1 MISTGMYGI
10 DDMLGGGIPEG
21 SRVLYSLEPG
31 VNGQLFMISTL
42 YEALQKGQSCLVII
56 PHTTVD
62 AFLNDFVHLRG
73 KPLDVKE
80 NKIAFL
86 DSVDRERIQRRAGK
100 GGAAELEW
108 QARIKKLCTENNVKV
123 IFGYF
128 DIIYEDFGLEDGLS
142 LLSRNCCPQGATII
156 IEHLNLEG
164 DSLLESFAIRKSF
177 DLILAIKSSFRPLPH
192 FNYFTIVYTSWST
205 QLRRSVPFLVKNGHI
220 VPYIPKIVVTGPP
233 ESGKSRFVANATELG
248 MSVDR
253 TGLEGDVTTVA
264 MDFGWLHWQDF
275 DITLYGT
282 PGQPRFDP
290 MLPMILHNAMG
301 VVLLVDATKPEQ
313 LPRARHLFT
322 IITKMHV
329 PMIVAAN
336 KKDLPG
342 LMSEEEIRKG
352 LGIDTNIPVFLISAL
367 QKDDVR
373 DVLESLVDSI
383 TRFIY

>member
-1 MISTGMYGI
+1 MISSGMFGI

-21 SRVLYSLEPG
+21 SRVLYSLDPG
-31 VNGQLFMISTL
+31 VDGQLFMISTL
-42 YEALQKGQSCLVII
+42 FSVLEKGQSCLAII

-62 AFLNDFVHLRG
+62 AFLHDVGQLRG
-73 KPLDVKE
+73 KTIQAKDHR
-80 NKIAFL
+80 IAFL
-86 DSVDRERIQRRAGK
+86 DSVDRERIQRSTTTRE
-100 GGAAELEW
+100 AAEREW
-108 QARIKKLCTENNVKV
+108 QARINKLCTDNKVEV

-128 DIIYEDFGLEDGLS
+128 DIIYEDFGLEKGLK
-142 LLSRNCCPQGATII
+142 LLSRDCCPPDSTII
-156 IEHLNLEG
+156 IEHLNFEG
-164 DSLLESFAIRKSF
+164 DTFLESLGVRKTF

-192 FNYFTIVYTSWST
+192 FNYFTILYTSWSA
-205 QLRRSVPFLVKNGHI
+205 QLRRSVPFLVRNGHI

-233 ESGKSRFVANATELG
+233 ESGKSRFVASATELG
-248 MSVDR
+248 MSVDQS
-253 TGLEGDVTTVA
+253 GLVGEATTVA

-290 MLPMILHNAMG
+290 MLPVILNNAMG
-301 VVLLVDATKPEQ
+301 VVLLVDATNRDQ
-313 LPRARHLFT
+313 LARARHLYK
-322 IITKMHV
+322 IITRRHV
-329 PMIVAAN
+329 PLVVAAN

-352 LGIDTNIPVFLISAL
+352 IGTGKNVPVFLISAH

-373 DVLESLVDSI
+373 AVLESLVNSI

>member
-21 SRVLYSLEPG
+21 SRVLYSLESG
-31 VNGQLFMISTL
+31 VDGQLFMISTL
-42 YEALQKGQSCLVII
+42 YAALGKGQSCLVII

-62 AFLNDFVHLRG
+62 AFMH
-73 KPLDVKE
+73 DVKHVGGKSLIAKDH
-80 NKIAFL
+80 KIVFL
-86 DSVDRERIQRRAGK
+86 DSVDRERIQRQSDK
-100 GGAAELEW
+100 GGAAEKEW
-108 QARIKKLCTENNVKV
+108 QARVKKLCTENKVEV

-128 DIIYEDFGLEDGLS
+128 DMIYEDLGLEKGLL
-142 LLSRNCCPQGATII
+142 LLSRSCCPLNSTII
-156 IEHLNLEG
+156 VEHLNLEG
-164 DSLLESFAIRKSF
+164 DPFLDSFAIRKSF

-192 FNYFTIVYTSWST
+192 FNYFTIMYASWSN
-205 QLRRSVPFLVKNGHI
+205 QLRRSVPFLVKNGHVI
-220 VPYIPKIVVTGPP
+220 PYIPKIVVTGPP
-233 ESGKSRFVANATELG
+233 NSGKSRFVGNATELG

-253 TGLEGDVTTVA
+253 TGVEGDATTVA
-264 MDFGWLHWQDF
+264 MDFGWLHWKDF

-290 MLPMILHNAMG
+290 MLPVILHNAMG
-301 VVLLVDATKPEQ
+301 VVLLVDATDPEQ
-313 LPRARHLFT
+313 LARAKHLYKT
-322 IITKMHV
+322 IAKLHV
-329 PMIVAAN
+329 PIVVAAN

-352 LGIDTNIPVFLISAL
+352 IGITKNIPVFLISAL

>member
-10 DDMLGGGIPEG
+10 DDMLAGGIPEG

-31 VNGQLFMISTL
+31 VDGQLFMISTL
-42 YEALQKGQSCLVII
+42 YEALEKGRSCLMII

-62 AFLNDFVHLRG
+62 AFLHDVGEIRG
-73 KPLDVKE
+73 KSLKNKE
-80 NKIAFL
+80 FKIAFL
-86 DSVDRERIQRRAGK
+86 DSVDRERIQRRVVK
-100 GGAAELEW
+100 GGTADEEW
-108 QARIKKLCTENNVKV
+108 QARIKKLSTENKVEV

-128 DIIYEDFGLEDGLS
+128 DMIYDDFGLEKGLS
-142 LLSRNCCPQGATII
+142 LLSRACCPPESTII

-164 DSLLESFAIRKSF
+164 DAFLESLAVRKSF
-177 DLILAIKSSFRPLPH
+177 DLILAIKSSLQPLPH

-233 ESGKSRFVANATELG
+233 GSGKSRFVANATELG
-248 MSVDR
+248 VSVNR
-253 TGLEGDVTTVA
+253 AGVEGDVTTIA
-264 MDFGWLHWQDF
+264 MDFGWLHWKDF

-290 MLPMILHNAMG
+290 MLPVILHNAMG
-301 VVLLVDATKPEQ
+301 VVLLVDATNHEQ
-313 LPRARHLFT
+313 LTRARHLFKT
-322 IITKMHV
+322 ITKLHV
-329 PMIVAAN
+329 PIVVAAN

-342 LMSEEEIRKG
+342 LISEEELRKTI
-352 LGIDTNIPVFLISAL
+352 GIGKNVPVFLISAQL
-367 QKDDVR
+367 KDDVR

>member
-1 MISTGMYGI
+1 MISTGMFGI

-31 VNGQLFMISTL
+31 VDGQLFTISTL
-42 YEALQKGQSCLVII
+42 YGAVESGKSCLVII

-62 AFLNDFVHLRG
+62 AFLADIAQMRG
-73 KPLDVKE
+73 KPLEIKD
-80 NKIAFL
+80 NKVVFL
-86 DSVDRERIQRRAGK
+86 DAVDRERMQRSAGK
-100 GGAAELEW
+100 GGPAEKELH
-108 QARIKKLCTENNVKV
+108 ARLIKLCNDNNVEV

-128 DIIYEDFGLEDGLS
+128 DMIYEDFGLEKGLL
-142 LLSRNCCPQGATII
+142 LLSPTCCPKNATFI

-164 DSLLESFAIRKSF
+164 DVLLDSFAIRKAF
-177 DLILAIKSSFRPLPH
+177 DLIISIKSSFRPLPH

-205 QLRRSVPFLVKNGHI
+205 QLRRSVPFLVKNGRI

-233 ESGKSRFVANATELG
+233 GSGKSRFVSNATAQG
-248 MSVDR
+248 ISVDR
-253 TGLEGDVTTVA
+253 TGPYGGTTTVA
-264 MDFGWLHWQDF
+264 MDFGWLHWKDF

-290 MLPMILHNAMG
+290 MFPMILHNAMG
-301 VVLLVDATKPEQ
+301 VVLLVDVTNPEQ
-313 LPRARHLFT
+313 IPRARHLFT
-322 IITKMHV
+322 TITKMRV
-329 PMIVAAN
+329 PIVVAAN

-342 LMSEEEIRKG
+342 RMSEDEIRA
-352 LGIDTNIPVFLISAL
+352 GIGIGKDIPVFLISAL
-367 QKDDVR
+367 QENDVR

>member
-10 DDMLGGGIPEG
+10 DDMVGGGIPEG

-31 VNGQLFMISTL
+31 VDGQLFMISTL
-42 YEALQKGQSCLVII
+42 YAALETGQSCLVII

-62 AFLNDFVHLRG
+62 AFLH
-73 KPLDVKE
+73 DVAQIREKTLSTKE
-80 NKIAFL
+80 NKIVFL

-100 GGAAELEW
+100 GGTAEQEW
-108 QARIKKLCTENNVKV
+108 QARIKKLCAENKV
-123 IFGYF
+123 EIIFGYF
-128 DIIYEDFGLEDGLS
+128 DIIYDDFGLEKGLS
-142 LLSRNCCPQGATII
+142 LLSRTCCPPECTLI

-164 DSLLESFAIRKSF
+164 DALLESLAVRKSF

-192 FNYFTIVYTSWST
+192 FNYFTIVYASWSN

-220 VPYIPKIVVTGPP
+220 IPYIPKIVVTGPP

-253 TGLEGDVTTVA
+253 TGIGGDVTTVA

-290 MLPMILHNAMG
+290 MLPVILHNAMG
-301 VVLLVDATKPEQ
+301 VVLLVDATNPEQ
-313 LPRARHLFT
+313 LTRARHLYKT
-322 IITKMHV
+322 IAKLHV
-329 PMIVAAN
+329 PIVVAAN

-342 LMSEEEIRKG
+342 HVSEEDIRN
-352 LGIDTNIPVFLISAL
+352 GIGIGKNIPVFLISAL

-373 DVLESLVDSI
+373 EVLESLVDSI

>member
-1 MISTGMYGI
+1 MISTGMFGI

-42 YEALQKGQSCLVII
+42 YEALEKGRSCLVII

-62 AFLNDFVHLRG
+62 AFLHDVAQLRG
-73 KPLDVKE
+73 KSLASKD

-86 DSVDRERIQRRAGK
+86 DSFDREQIQRCVVK
-100 GGAAELEW
+100 GGAADQEW
-108 QARIKKLCTENNVKV
+108 QARIKKVCTGNKVEV

-128 DIIYEDFGLEDGLS
+128 DIIYDDFGLEKSLS
-142 LLSRNCCPQGATII
+142 LFSRACCPPKSTIV

-164 DSLLESFAIRKSF
+164 DTFLESFAVRKSF

-205 QLRRSVPFLVKNGHI
+205 QLHRSVPFLVKNGHI
-220 VPYIPKIVVTGPP
+220 IPYIPKIVVIGPP

-248 MSVDR
+248 MSVDS
-253 TGLEGDVTTVA
+253 TGPEGDVTTVA
-264 MDFGWLHWQDF
+264 MDFGWLHWKDF

-290 MLPMILHNAMG
+290 MLPVILHNAMG
-301 VVLLVDATKPEQ
+301 VVLLVDATNHEQ
-313 LPRARHLFT
+313 LTRARHLFKT
-322 IITKMHV
+322 ITKMHV
-329 PMIVAAN
+329 PIIVAAN

-342 LMSEEEIRKG
+342 LISEEEIRKSI
-352 LGIDTNIPVFLISAL
+352 GIGANIPVLMISAL

>member
-1 MISTGMYGI
+1 MISTGMFGI

-31 VNGQLFMISTL
+31 VDGQLFMISTL
-42 YEALQKGQSCLVII
+42 FAALEKGQACLVII

-62 AFLNDFVHLRG
+62 AFLHDIGQLRG
-73 KPLDVKE
+73 KTVNTLDHRIV
-80 NKIAFL
+80 FL
-86 DSVDRERIQRRAGK
+86 DSVDRERIQRRSGNNE
-100 GGAAELEW
+100 AAEREW
-108 QARIKKLCTENNVKV
+108 KARIDKLSAENSIDV

-128 DIIYEDFGLEDGLS
+128 DIIYEDFGLEKGLA
-142 LLSRNCCPQGATII
+142 LLSGNTSSHKYTII
-156 IEHLNLEG
+156 IEHLNFEG
-164 DSLLESFAIRKSF
+164 DKFLASQPIRKSF

-192 FNYFTIVYTSWST
+192 FNYFTIQYASWSS
-205 QLRRSVPFLVKNGHI
+205 QLRRSVPFIVKNGNI

-233 ESGKSRFVANATELG
+233 ESGKSRFVASATELG
-248 MSVDR
+248 ISIDR
-253 TGLEGDVTTVA
+253 SGAEGEMTTVA

-290 MLPMILHNAMG
+290 MLPVILNNAMG
-301 VVLLVDATKPEQ
+301 VVLLVDATNRDQ
-313 LPRARHLFT
+313 LARARHLYQ
-322 IITKMHV
+322 IITRMHV
-329 PMIVAAN
+329 PVIIGAN

-342 LMSEEEIRKG
+342 RMSEDEIRREIGVGKG
-352 LGIDTNIPVFLISAL
+352 VPVYLISAL

-373 DVLESLVDSI
+373 AVLESLVDSI

>member
-1 MISTGMYGI
+1 MISTGMFGI

-31 VNGQLFMISTL
+31 VDGQLFMISTL
-42 YEALQKGQSCLVII
+42 YETLEKGRSCLVII

-62 AFLNDFVHLRG
+62 AFLHDIGQLRG
-73 KPLDVKE
+73 KILPAKE
-80 NKIAFL
+80 NKIVFL
-86 DSVDRERIQRRAGK
+86 DSVDRERIQRCAGK
-100 GGAAELEW
+100 GSAAEREW
-108 QARIKKLCTENNVKV
+108 QVRIKKLCTENKVDV

-128 DIIYEDFGLEDGLS
+128 DVIYEDFGLEKGLA
-142 LLSRNCCPQGATII
+142 LLSRACCPQESTII
-156 IEHLNLEG
+156 LENLNFEG
-164 DSLLESFAIRKSF
+164 DTLLEAFAARKSF

-192 FNYFTIVYTSWST
+192 FNYFTIMYTSWST
-205 QLRRSVPFLVKNGHI
+205 ELHRSVPFLVEDGHV

-233 ESGKSRFVANATELG
+233 EAGKSRFVANATELA

-253 TGLEGDVTTVA
+253 TGLGGNVTTVA
-264 MDFGWLHWQDF
+264 MDFGRLHWQDF

-290 MLPMILHNAMG
+290 MLPVILHNAMG
-301 VVLLVDATKPEQ
+301 VVLLVDATNHGQ
-313 LPRARHLFT
+313 LTRARNLYKT
-322 IITKMHV
+322 ITRMHV
-329 PMIVAAN
+329 PIVVAAN

-352 LGIDTNIPVFLISAL
+352 IGISKNIPVFLISA
-367 QKDDVR
+367 QQESDVA

>member
-1 MISTGMYGI
+1 MISTGMFGI
-10 DDMLGGGIPEG
+10 DDMLGGGIPDG

-31 VNGQLFMISTL
+31 VDGQLFMISTL
-42 YEALQKGQSCLVII
+42 YAVLEKRQSCLVII

-62 AFLNDFVHLRG
+62 AFMHDVGHLRG
-73 KPLDVKE
+73 KTIRAKE
-80 NKIAFL
+80 HKIAFL
-86 DSVDRERIQRRAGK
+86 DSVDRERIQRSAVSGK
-100 GGAAELEW
+100 AAEREW
-108 QARIKKLCTENNVKV
+108 RARIQKLCTDNKVEV

-128 DIIYEDFGLEDGLS
+128 DIIYEDFGLEKGLS
-142 LLSRNCCPQGATII
+142 LLSGSCPPDATII
-156 IEHLNLEG
+156 IEHLNFGG
-164 DSLLESFAIRKSF
+164 DKLLESLAVRKSF

-192 FNYFTIVYTSWST
+192 FNYFTILYTSWSN
-205 QLRRSVPFLVKNGHI
+205 QLRRSVPFLVRSGRI

-233 ESGKSRFVANATELG
+233 EAGKSRFVASATELG

-290 MLPMILHNAMG
+290 MLPVILNNAMG
-301 VVLLVDATKPEQ
+301 VVLLVDATSHDQ
-313 LPRARHLFT
+313 LARARHLYKL
-322 IITKMHV
+322 ITRMHV
-329 PMIVAAN
+329 PIIVAAN

-342 LMSEEEIRKG
+342 VMSEEEIRKG
-352 LGIDTNIPVFLISAL
+352 IGTGKNVPVLLISAH
-367 QKDDVR
+367 QKDEVR
-373 DVLESLVDSI
+373 AVLESLVDSI